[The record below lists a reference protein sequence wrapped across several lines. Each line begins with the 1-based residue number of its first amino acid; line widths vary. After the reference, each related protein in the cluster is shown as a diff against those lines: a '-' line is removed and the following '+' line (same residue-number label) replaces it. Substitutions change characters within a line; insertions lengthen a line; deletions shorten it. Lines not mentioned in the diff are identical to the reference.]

1 MSASRKDY
9 LKNWRKL
16 NKSVLEETRETV
28 DVCNVNCAPP
38 QEEEVRAY
46 FHSSSQSC
54 SNLRVEENMEV
65 RSSDS
70 PEYLS
75 DSSSD
80 RNSFNSTTS
89 RENLSGDLASWC
101 LEFNCSQAA
110 MNSLLD
116 ILRKHGNMLPKDAR
130 TLLKVPQEV
139 QFKSQC
145 VQKCGGTYYYFR
157 LEAGIKKNLTGSESE
172 ISLSFNIDGL
182 PLFKSSNTQFWPIL
196 CEVGGGKIFIVAI
209 YTGEQKP
216 SSLGVFLDDFLKEL
230 CCIKLSGITIK
241 SIVLYKI
248 IWYNNKIV
256 HTVKVRA
263 FLCDVPARS
272 FLKGTVGHTGYF
284 SCERCIIKGSWEG
297 RVVFNKEQEFRKRTD
312 EDFSCQSYK
321 KHQKYKS
328 PLIAA
333 GIKCVSGFCLDY
345 MYLICLGTVKR
356 ILKTQDI
363 ITK

>member
-139 QFKSQC
+139 QC
-145 VQKCGGTYYYFR
+145 VQKCGGTYYYFG

-196 CEVGGGKIFIVAI
+196 CEDGGGKIFIVAI
-209 YTGEQKP
+209 YTGERKP
-216 SSLGVFLDDFLKEL
+216 SSLDVFLDDFLKEL

-241 SIVLYKI
+241 SV
-248 IWYNNKIV
+248 V

-345 MYLICLGTVKR
+345 MHLICLGAVKR

>member
-16 NKSVLEETRETV
+16 NKSVLEETRESV

-116 ILRKHGNMLPKDAR
+116 ILRKHGNMLPKDAK

-139 QFKSQC
+139 QC
-145 VQKCGGTYYYFR
+145 VQKCGGTYYYFG

-172 ISLSFNIDGL
+172 ISLSLILTDYLYLNH
-182 PLFKSSNTQFWPIL
+182 PIL
-196 CEVGGGKIFIVAI
+196 NFGRFFVKLVVERFLLWQ
-209 YTGEQKP
+209 YTQGNE
-216 SSLGVFLDDFLKEL
+216 
-230 CCIKLSGITIK
+230 
-241 SIVLYKI
+241 
-248 IWYNNKIV
+248 N
-256 HTVKVRA
+256 
-263 FLCDVPARS
+263 
-272 FLKGTVGHTGYF
+272 
-284 SCERCIIKGSWEG
+284 
-297 RVVFNKEQEFRKRTD
+297 
-312 EDFSCQSYK
+312 
-321 KHQKYKS
+321 HQVWM
-328 PLIAA
+328 
-333 GIKCVSGFCLDY
+333 CF
-345 MYLICLGTVKR
+345 
-356 ILKTQDI
+356 
-363 ITK
+363 